1 MKIIRS
7 KNENLT
13 VKEKYLMSMNPEIR
27 RMRDAEG
34 TVIPVE
40 NWMLYSDQDKEGD
53 EQILLSI
60 LSEDDVAYATNSK
73 TFIEAFSK
81 LCDMFTDSGEE
92 ITVLKVIGGQS
103 KAGRHFITCAYAS
116 PVPMLINQ

>member
-34 TVIPVE
+34 MIIPVK
-40 NWMLYSDQDKEGD
+40 NWMLYSDLDKDGN
-53 EQILLSI
+53 EQTLLSI
-60 LSEDDVAYATNSK
+60 LSEDNVAYATNSK
-73 TFIEAFSK
+73 TFMDSFSD
-81 LCDMFTDSGEE
+81 LCDMFTDNGEE
-92 ITVLKVIGGQS
+92 ITAVKVIGGQS
-103 KAGRHFITCAYAS
+103 KAGRHFITCAY
-116 PVPMLINQ
+116 VE

>member
-7 KNENLT
+7 KSEKIT

-34 TVIPVE
+34 MNVPVL
-40 NWMLYSDQDKEGD
+40 NWMIYSEKDKEGN

-60 LSEDDVAYATNSK
+60 LSEDNVAYATNSR
-73 TFIEAFSK
+73 TFIEAFSV
-81 LCDMFTDSGEE
+81 LCDMFADSGEE
-92 ITVLKVIGGQS
+92 IAAIKVIGGQS
-103 KAGRHFITCAYAS
+103 KTGRHYITCAYAE
-116 PVPMLINQ
+116 